1 VEVFQVAG
9 ESEGKVNVR
18 LKDII
23 GLKAEAVD
31 NDTEDFSIIAGS
43 DFAGQRVTPD
53 DVHAYKMHLCH
64 SSYDRTFE
72 KFPISYLQQFERTL
86 PGKSVLP
93 GHDTGAL
100 PLARFYS
107 ASLVSK
113 MEDFPVPVSGR
124 QLPDWWWGDDED
136 AAPLPGGLKA
146 DIVPNFESKRMKVTY
161 LQAGYY
167 FANDPTTEGLR
178 KNIELGVYRDV
189 SIGFRYDDLTCD
201 ICQKSY
207 FDKCPHILGYE
218 DRDGR
223 LATGTYSGDPSKAE
237 ALEGSIVYLGAQPRA
252 RLIKQLQEGAI
263 DPVACAATEF
273 GEDLVALKEAE
284 ALARQFGHKQKSWY
298 FGGLREK
305 AEPELVI
312 QAGGSNGVGVL
323 RGLRIDGVPAV
334 GHLNFA
340 PAVYDYSTGLVG
352 TSQILPS
359 SSPAGERL
367 EETLDSARAAVSGA
381 MERVRGY
388 AAKRAE
394 DGRDISKDRYAQL
407 LDLQRD
413 FNALMEEVKPKS
425 GVEDTRKRRMRMQAA
440 MATNASVCR
449 LTEN

>member
-1 VEVFQVAG
+1 
-9 ESEGKVNVR
+9 
-18 LKDII
+18 
-23 GLKAEAVD
+23 
-31 NDTEDFSIIAGS
+31 
-43 DFAGQRVTPD
+43 
-53 DVHAYKMHLCH
+53 
-64 SSYDRTFE
+64 
-72 KFPISYLQQFERTL
+72 L
-86 PGKSVLP
+86 P
-93 GHDTGAL
+93 
-100 PLARFYS
+100 
-107 ASLVSK
+107 
-113 MEDFPVPVSGR
+113 E
-124 QLPDWWWGDDED
+124 WWYGDDED
-136 AAPLPGGLKA
+136 AAPSPDGWK
-146 DIVPNFESKRMKVTY
+146 DIIPRFESKRKKVTY
-161 LQAGYY
+161 LRPGYY
-167 FANDPTTEGLR
+167 FANDPRMKTLR
-178 KNIELGVYRDV
+178 KNVDLGVYKWV
-189 SIGFRYDDLTCD
+189 SIGFRYDDLDCD
-201 ICQKSY
+201 ICKASY
-207 FDKCPHILGYE
+207 FKSKCNHILGYV
-218 DRDGR
+218 DKDGR
-223 LATGTYSGDPSKAE
+223 ICTGTYSGDPSKAE

-381 MERVRGY
+381 MERVQGY